1 MPDIFLSYSRA
12 DQAIARRFAEAFAAE
27 GMEVWW
33 DVTLRSGEAY
43 DEVTENALRTAK
55 AVVVLWS
62 ATSVASRW
70 VRSEATLADR
80 RHTLAPAMIEPC
92 ERPIMFELHETA
104 DLCHWRGERGDA
116 AWLAFLGVVRGLI
129 GLEAPAPAPQPVVV
143 QRPPNRQRR
152 GGAPS
157 LAVLPFTNRS
167 GLAEDEVFAFGM
179 VEDIIEAISRGVE
192 LRVVSSSA
200 VARFRAGGVTDLEGM
215 VAHLGVRYVLEG
227 NVRRAGEALRVTTQL
242 VDADDGAVL
251 WTERFDRP
259 LAQLATLQEELVME
273 VAGRLR
279 AQSHRAEIERAL
291 KKPGD
296 LTAWES
302 VMRAIAAY
310 RRLSPEAL
318 MQGLQEA
325 TRAVEIAPDYGL
337 AVALVAEAQGLIYY
351 MLLPDDPEEA
361 ERIRALAERAIE
373 LDPDSS
379 IVHST
384 ASGALHCAGFL
395 DRALEAG
402 RRAIQLSPDNE
413 FGYLA
418 CGIACTRLDRSKE
431 AIAYFD
437 KEEALAP
444 GHPLIWISMLW
455 RAIAHIRAG
464 RWDAALPVYDDIVA
478 LTPDNATP
486 QMSRAVCCAR
496 LGRPD
501 EARAA
506 FALSRKLEP
515 ATPLTIWELRHRR
528 AYVGSARREEFVS
541 LMHDLWSE
549 AEVVV

>member
-12 DQAIARRFAEAFAAE
+12 DQAVARRFADAFAAE
-27 GMEVWW
+27 GLEVWW

-43 DEVTENALRTAK
+43 DEVTENALRAAR

-80 RHTLAPAMIEPC
+80 HHTLAPVTIEPC
-92 ERPIMFELHETA
+92 ERPIMFELIPTA
-104 DLCHWRGERGDA
+104 DLCHWRGEREDS
-116 AWLAFLGVVRGLI
+116 AWLAFVEDVRQLMAC
-129 GLEAPAPAPQPVVV
+129 EAVAPTPVA
-143 QRPPNRQRR
+143 QRPPARPRR

-157 LAVLPFTNRS
+157 LAVLPFKNRS

-179 VEDIIEAISRGVE
+179 AEDVIDAISRGVE
-192 LRVVSSSA
+192 LKVISSSA
-200 VARFRAGGVTDLEGM
+200 VARFHSGGAPDFDGM
-215 VAHLGVRYVLEG
+215 VRHLGVRYVLEG
-227 NVRRAGEALRVTTQL
+227 NVRRTGDLLRVTTQL
-242 VDADDGAVL
+242 IDAHDGAVL

-259 LAQLATLQEELVME
+259 LAQLAALQEELVLE

-310 RRLSPEAL
+310 RRLSPAAL

-337 AVALVAEAQGLIYY
+337 AAALVAEARGLIYY
-351 MLLPDDPEEA
+351 MLSPDNPDEA
-361 ERIRALAERAIE
+361 GRIRAQAERAIE
-373 LDPDSS
+373 LDPDNS
-379 IVHST
+379 VVLST

-395 DRALEAG
+395 EDALAAG
-402 RRAIQLSPDNE
+402 RRAIQLNPNNE

-418 CGIACTRLDRSKE
+418 CGIACTRLDRTEE
-431 AIAYFD
+431 AIVYFD
-437 KEEALAP
+437 KEAALAP
-444 GHPLIWISMLW
+444 GHPLIWLSMLW
-455 RAIAHIRAG
+455 RAIAHVRAG
-464 RWDAALPVYDDIVA
+464 RWDVALSVYDDILILA
-478 LTPDNATP
+478 PDNATP
-486 QMSRAVCCAR
+486 QMARAVCCAH
-496 LGRPD
+496 LGRMD

-506 FALSRKLEP
+506 LAQSRKLEP
-515 ATPLTIWELRHRR
+515 DTSLAVWELRHGR
-528 AYVGSARREEFVS
+528 AYVDSSRREEFMS
-541 LMHDLWSE
+541 LMRELWSE
-549 AEVVV
+549 AEVAA